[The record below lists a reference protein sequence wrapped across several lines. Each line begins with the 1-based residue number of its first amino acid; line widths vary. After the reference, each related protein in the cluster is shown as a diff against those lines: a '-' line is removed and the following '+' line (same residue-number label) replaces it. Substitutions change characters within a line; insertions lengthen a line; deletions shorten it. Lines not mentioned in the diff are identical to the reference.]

1 MNLNLIIRLSHP
13 ICLSYAMYHERI
25 EITSSSNDSQSRL
38 HTIYFFVYYFHF
50 FQFFRLIFP
59 FFTFFVSS
67 PIQILICE
75 FCFCKK
81 RRVFPLH
88 SFIFDQ
94 KRVSLT
100 LFIYPDVNQQMVAI
114 AYFRIYILKWL
125 KLNEKF
131 SETETLSPT
140 RHICSKKGS

>member
-1 MNLNLIIRLSHP
+1 MILNLDCTQFTFLCIIS
-13 ICLSYAMYHERI
+13 IF
-25 EITSSSNDSQSRL
+25 SSS
-38 HTIYFFVYYFHF
+38 FV
-50 FQFFRLIFP
+50 LSSL

-67 PIQILICE
+67 PIKILICE

-100 LFIYPDVNQQMVAI
+100 LFIYPEVNQQMVAI

-140 RHICSKKGS
+140 RHICSKKGVKKKRHTIYPLAI